1 MKKNVILIVN
11 PVSGGIDKAEIITA
25 TSLFAD
31 SEGLNFVLCVTTATD
46 DISKIKVL
54 YDTFRPERVIVA
66 GGDGTIKL
74 VAEALENVDVVFG
87 IIPAGSSNG
96 LATDLNISK
105 NLDENLPIAFRNPF
119 MEMDMI
125 VINGNRSLHLS
136 DLGLNAELIKNY
148 ENSAI
153 HGKWGYALQ
162 VFSTL
167 ADKEEPF
174 TATITANGQTVE
186 CVAQM
191 IVIANSKKYGTGV
204 VINPEGMMNDG
215 KFELV
220 LLKNL
225 DLSIFAKI
233 ITGNIPLESG
243 DVAIIST
250 DRANIKLNAPV
261 SFQID
266 GEYCDRETE
275 LNIAIS
281 PHKLKVAI
289 P

>member
-31 SEGLNFVLCVTTATD
+31 SEGLNFVLYVTTATD

-167 ADKEEPF
+167 ADKEELF